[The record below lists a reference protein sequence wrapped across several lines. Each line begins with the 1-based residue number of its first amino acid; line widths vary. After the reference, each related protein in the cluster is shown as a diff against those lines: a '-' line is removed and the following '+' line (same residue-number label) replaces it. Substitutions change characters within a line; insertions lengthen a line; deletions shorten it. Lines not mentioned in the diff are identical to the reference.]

1 MKALAAE
8 RAEVVQEG
16 CKPEFGVAQREM
28 EMIFQG
34 KAEAK
39 HGLCRSGL
47 SEQAYDGFEPEECNT
62 RKGGEWRKLKAEVT
76 GKWWLVDL

>member
-16 CKPEFGVAQREM
+16 CKPEFGIAQREM
-28 EMIFQG
+28 KMVVQG

-39 HGLCRSGL
+39 RGLCRSGV
-47 SEQAYDGFEPEECNT
+47 SQQAYDGVEPEECNT
-62 RKGGEWRKLKAEVT
+62 RKGGERRELKAEVT
-76 GKWWLVDL
+76 GK